1 VTPDLVE
8 RFEACTLPPEEF
20 PHEAHVYVAWSYLRE
35 LPLAMAADR
44 FIRNLKRY
52 AASLGKTT
60 LYHETITWAYMLL
73 VNERMDEGDWDE
85 FRAANQDLLTF
96 RPSILDRY
104 YTAETLSS
112 ARARTTFLLP
122 DRMYEG
128 LR

>member
-1 VTPDLVE
+1 VTPDLVG

-35 LPLAMAADR
+35 LPLGIAAER

-52 AASLGKTT
+52 ADSLGKTT
-60 LYHETITWAYMLL
+60 LYHETITWAYVLL
-73 VNERMDEGDWDE
+73 VNERMDEGDWRS
-85 FRAANQDLLTF
+85 FCAANEDLLTF
-96 RPSILDRY
+96 RPSVLDRY
-104 YTAETLSS
+104 YRPETLSS
-112 ARARTTFLLP
+112 DRARTTFLMP